1 MTRFMRTWAFFEDK
15 IAVAFGVSV
24 DRCCDQYP
32 KYSVTVGA
40 HSLFAASKY
49 HMLTAQTLISE
60 NIM

>member
-32 KYSVTVGA
+32 
-40 HSLFAASKY
+40 
-49 HMLTAQTLISE
+49 